1 MSDEGPSKYTYL
13 DRETSWLQFGHRVL
27 QEASDSTTPL
37 LERLFFCGIFSSNL
51 DEYFRVRVAS
61 LRSLL
66 RLGKTD
72 VARLGISPHRLLH
85 DIHRIVLNQQE
96 QYGAIIGE
104 IFDELATAG
113 FPRDVTQSVSP
124 ASKIVGSPLTRA
136 SDPAREADLGRAVD
150 PAGDVDPARDV
161 IRYSGSLKVSRPS
174 DRPLLVRVN
183 TRCSN
188 DSLGGG

>member
-1 MSDEGPSKYTYL
+1 MSDESGKSKYIYV

-27 QEASDSTTPL
+27 QEASDPSVPL

-85 DIHRIVLNQQE
+85 DIHQIVLQQPE
-96 QYGAIIGE
+96 QYGPIIG
-104 IFDELATAG
+104 G
-113 FPRDVTQSVSP
+113 CFP
-124 ASKIVGSPLTRA
+124 
-136 SDPAREADLGRAVD
+136 
-150 PAGDVDPARDV
+150 
-161 IRYSGSLKVSRPS
+161 
-174 DRPLLVRVN
+174 
-183 TRCSN
+183 
-188 DSLGGG
+188 